1 MIRLA
6 LAIALGRIAGWVSR
20 VVGRGATALPGLVAE
35 KIDPT
40 AASRLAATLPEG
52 VVLVTG
58 TNGKTTTTRMLVT
71 ILERSGKRVVTNR
84 SGSNLSRGILT
95 SMIAASRRGRL
106 QGDLGVF
113 EVDEAA
119 VRAAGPALGPRLVVV
134 TNLARDQLDRYGELD
149 TAAAHVGKAVEASQ
163 AAVLNRDDPL
173 VASLGVGSEQVHW
186 YGAVGTILDA
196 MPSDPALHGGD
207 APPAA
212 VVADALLEDA
222 RQEGDGQ
229 VISVRI
235 DGEVVSTRLQVPGA
249 YNAYNA
255 AAALL
260 AAARLGVRPAEAAAA
275 VATMPPAF
283 GRGQV
288 VEMDGRRVKVLL
300 VKNPAGL
307 NQAIRLLAAEP
318 EPHHVLIAINDQL
331 ADGRDVSWLW
341 DAAVEELAQGPHRF
355 GASGQRAHDMA
366 LRFKYA
372 GIDAWIEPDAKAA
385 LSRLVHGAAPGE
397 TVYLVPT
404 YTAML
409 TFLELLLPGVPRDEA
424 WS

>member
-6 LAIALGRIAGWVSR
+6 VAIALGRLAGWVSKAL
-20 VVGRGATALPGLVAE
+20 GRGATAVPGLVAE
-35 KIDPT
+35 KIHP
-40 AASRLAATLPEG
+40 AASSCLAATLPEG

-71 ILERSGKRVVTNR
+71 ILEHSGKRVVTNR
-84 SGSNLSRGILT
+84 SGSNLGRGILT
-95 SMIAASRRGRL
+95 AMIAASRQGRL
-106 QGDLGVF
+106 LGDLGVF

-119 VRAAGPALGPRLVVV
+119 VRSVAPALHPRIVVV

-149 TAAAHVGKAVEASQ
+149 TTAGHVARAVGVSEAG
-163 AAVLNRDDPL
+163 VLNCDDPL
-173 VASLGVGSEQVHW
+173 VASLGGHPGAVHW
-186 YGAVGTILDA
+186 YGAVGAIRDSL
-196 MPSDPALHGGD
+196 PSDPALHGGGS
-207 APPAA
+207 APA
-212 VVADALLEDA
+212 VIEPDALVEESHPD
-222 RQEGDGQ
+222 GDGQ
-229 VISVRI
+229 QIQVRI
-235 DGEVVSTRLQVPGA
+235 DGEGLSTRLQVPGA

-260 AAARLGVRPAEAAAA
+260 AAARLGVRPEDAAAA
-275 VATMPPAF
+275 IATMPPAF

-307 NQAIRLLAAEP
+307 NQAIRLLVAEAEP
-318 EPHHVLIAINDQL
+318 HQVLLAINDQH

-341 DAAVEELAQGPHRF
+341 DAAVEELAHSSHRF

-372 GIDAWIEPDAKAA
+372 GVDCWLEQDAKAA
-385 LSRLVHGAAPGE
+385 LSRLVHDAAPGE

-409 TFLELLLPGVPRDEA
+409 TFLELLLPGIPREEA